1 MPSPLLRRAA
11 SLGML
16 VAAALGASPD
26 APAPRVERAPCF
38 GAAARDPERP
48 CRNPVLR
55 GTVVPHPASAQ
66 RPSPAPCRRVL
77 RDPVSI
83 CEFGR
88 PAGRA
93 TETVALVGDSHMSHW
108 RPAFAAVAAA
118 RGWRALS
125 LSHSSCPLSTAL
137 RDLPEPARTSCRRF
151 KREVL
156 GWLGGD
162 PGVSTVVVSGLSGG
176 RGVEPAGGRGRFA
189 TAVAGYLGAWRR
201 VAPSVRRIVVLH
213 DTPKTPAGTPACLR
227 RALAGGRDPGSA
239 CATPRR
245 DALDPDPIA
254 SAARAADDPRVRAVD
269 LTSVFCGPRRCLPV
283 VGGALVHRDTHHLAA
298 PFVRTVAPVL
308 ERELDRVLADAQPAS
323 SGVRQRRSG

>member
-1 MPSPLLRRAA
+1 VLPAPVLPVALA
-11 SLGML
+11 
-16 VAAALGASPD
+16 AAALGASSD
-26 APAPRVERAPCF
+26 APAPPLAVPHCF
-38 GAAARDPERP
+38 GAAARDPRRP
-48 CRNPVLR
+48 CLNPALR
-55 GTVVPHPASAQ
+55 RTVVP
-66 RPSPAPCRRVL
+66 SPAR
-77 RDPVSI
+77 
-83 CEFGR
+83 GR
-88 PAGRA
+88 PPAPEPCPRIVRRPVTACAFGVPAVRA
-93 TETVALVGDSHMSHW
+93 TARIALVGDSHASHW
-108 RPAFAAVAAA
+108 RPAFAQLAAA
-118 RGWRALS
+118 RRWHVRS
-125 LSHSSCPLSTAL
+125 VSHASCPLSTAL

-151 KREVL
+151 KRGVL

-176 RGVEPAGGRGRFA
+176 RGVEPAAGRGRFA

-201 VAPSVRRIVVLH
+201 VTPGVRRIVVLH

-227 RALAGGRDPGSA
+227 RALADGRDPGPS

-254 SAARAADDPRVRAVD
+254 AAARAADDPRVRAVD
-269 LTSVFCGPRRCLPV
+269 LTSVFCGPRRCRPV